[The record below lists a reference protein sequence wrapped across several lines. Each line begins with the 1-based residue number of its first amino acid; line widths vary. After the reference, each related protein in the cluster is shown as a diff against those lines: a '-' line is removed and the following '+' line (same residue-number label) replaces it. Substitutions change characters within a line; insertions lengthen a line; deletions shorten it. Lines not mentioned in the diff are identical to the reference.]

1 MFNYTNSRFA
11 IITLFLCLLNGV
23 LQAQVKTTDSLFVL
37 AKIRSKDEGKIVFSD
52 WKPFATQTVSQL
64 IGESKAKFEINK
76 YGSNTDLKFKATGFF
91 RTEKFN
97 NKWWSI
103 DPEGYA
109 GLHIAVNS
117 IQQGKSKN
125 NIQNFNAL
133 FGGDQIWMNNTADL
147 ILNHGF
153 NGTGSWTDVDAVIK
167 FNKTSKKPLAYTVIV
182 NFMSEYGNKRGGTTQ
197 EAGHKGYP
205 SNAIFVFDPAF
216 ETFCDELASKLVK
229 YKDDKNLFGY
239 FTDNELPFS
248 LKNLQ
253 SYLSLPKTDEGYLA
267 AMKWVEE
274 RGLDPSKITNKDAAD
289 FLGFVADRYFSIVT
303 KSIRKYDPNHLC
315 LGSRLYSGEKNVRQF
330 MQAAGKYIDVVA
342 VNYYGTWT
350 PTQKSMQD
358 WERWSGKPLIITEF
372 YVKGDDAGLANQ
384 SGAGWLVK
392 TQKDRGLFYQN
403 YCLGLLKSNSCIGW
417 HWFKY
422 QDNDPTYTKADPS
435 NNDANKGIVNN
446 DYKPYQPLLNY
457 MKELNENRFK
467 LIEYFNKTTN
477 EIK

>member
-1 MFNYTNSRFA
+1 MLR
-11 IITLFLCLLNGV
+11 CLKTYFVFFFV
-23 LQAQVKTTDSLFVL
+23 LVVFTGTVKAQSKDSLFVL
-37 AKIRSKDEGKIVFSD
+37 AKTRSKDDGKVVFSD

-64 IGESKAKFEINK
+64 IGKANIKYIINK
-76 YGSNTDLKFKATGFF
+76 YGSNTNLKFKPTGFF
-91 RTEKFN
+91 RTEKLN
-97 NKWWSI
+97 DKWWSV
-103 DPEGYA
+103 DPEGFG

-125 NIQNFNAL
+125 NQQNFKAL
-133 FGGDQIWMNNTADL
+133 FGSEQVWMNTTAQL
-147 ILNHGF
+147 ILNNDF
-153 NGTGSWTDVDAVIK
+153 NGAGSWSDTDAIVEL
-167 FNKTSKKPLAYTVIV
+167 NKTSKKPLAYTVMI

-205 SNAIFVFDPAF
+205 NNAIFVFDPDF

-229 YKDDKNLFGY
+229 YKDDKNLYGY

-253 SYLSLPKTDEGYLA
+253 SYLSLPKTDEGHIA
-267 AMKWVEE
+267 AMKWVQEK
-274 RGLDPSKITNKDAAD
+274 GLDPSKITNKDAAE
-289 FLGFVADRYFSIVT
+289 FLGFVADKYFSIVT

-315 LGSRLYSGEKNVRQF
+315 LGSRFYSGEKNVRQF
-330 MQAAGKYIDVVA
+330 MQAAGKYIDVVS

-350 PTQKSMQD
+350 PSQKSMQD

-372 YVKGDDAGLANQ
+372 YVKAEDSGLANQ
-384 SGAGWLVK
+384 SGAGWIVK
-392 TQKDRGLFYQN
+392 TQQDRGLFYQN
-403 YCLGLLKSNSCIGW
+403 YCLGLLKSKSCIGW

-435 NNDANKGIVNN
+435 NNDANKGIVGN
-446 DYKPYQPLLNY
+446 DYKVYQSLLNQ
-457 MKELNENRFK
+457 MKELNDNRYT
-467 LIEYFNKTTN
+467 LIEYFNKTVN